1 MVKNNNSNNSLLSL
15 STQRAERKK
24 ITIDDVVY
32 EIKNREELTLA
43 EQHEMGRMA
52 KIIEILSDSENEDK
66 HDDIWYEKK
75 YARILKL
82 VEKAIK
88 SIVFAPPE
96 VLSSLQDEQRIQ
108 IFSTVFGEGTGE
120 APKKAPK
127 MKEKSI

>member
-1 MVKNNNSNNSLLSL
+1 MVKNNNSNNSILSL

-24 ITIDDVVY
+24 ITIDDVIY
-32 EIKNREELTLA
+32 DIKNREELTLA

-52 KIIEILSDSENEDK
+52 KMIEILSDSENEDK

-120 APKKAPK
+120 APKKALK

>member
-1 MVKNNNSNNSLLSL
+1 M
-15 STQRAERKK
+15 
-24 ITIDDVVY
+24 DYDV
-32 EIKNREELTLA
+32 KNREELTLA

-82 VEKAIK
+82 VENAIK

-96 VLSSLQDEQRIQ
+96 VLSSLQDEQRLQ
-108 IFSTVFGEGTGE
+108 IFSTVFGAGTGE